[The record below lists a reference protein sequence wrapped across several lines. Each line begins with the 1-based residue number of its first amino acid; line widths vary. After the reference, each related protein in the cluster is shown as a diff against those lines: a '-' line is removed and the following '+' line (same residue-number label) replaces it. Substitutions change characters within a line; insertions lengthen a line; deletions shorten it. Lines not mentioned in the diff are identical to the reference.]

1 MTLNDG
7 FERTVSDWL
16 DEQAG
21 HGMPDYLDETLA
33 RTTRSRQ
40 RPAWSSLERWLPMDM
55 TTNLRIAARP
65 TLGRALL
72 LGAVLV
78 ALIGLALI
86 AVGTRNPRV
95 PAPFGLAANGQ
106 IAYWADGDIL
116 VADANGTHVHA
127 VISGPSDDGVPG
139 YTRDGTQLTFLRTVS
154 PHEATLMIAAP
165 DGSGVR
171 SLLKEPLTDETWMDS
186 SPDSRLLAVVST
198 ANGVRALSIVDIE
211 HGTMRTL
218 DVNGL
223 VVDYWV
229 AWLPGTTSELL
240 FGSRTGSG
248 DSERA
253 GIYSIQ
259 ADGSGLTPV
268 VPSVTGP
275 AEYKSVDLAPDGRT
289 LTYWRWGTEEP
300 VPEKAQESATLPGR
314 IHELDIATKVDRE
327 LRFDPSAYG
336 ETGLL
341 HSPDGSQVLL
351 SRNDTAMG
359 QIMIAPADA
368 SRPGILLGRPFDKN
382 AEGLGYGFSPDGKT
396 VFVTS
401 DGDVP
406 QFFDAVT
413 GAVRAGPTTPS
424 NCCSWQRLAP

>member
-21 HGMPDYLDETLA
+21 HGMPGYLDEALA
-33 RTTRSRQ
+33 RTTRTRQ
-40 RPAWSSLERWLPMDM
+40 RPWWSSPERWLPVDL
-55 TTNLRIAARP
+55 TAQTRSFARP
-65 TLGRALL
+65 TLGKALL
-72 LGAVLV
+72 VAAVLV
-78 ALIGLALI
+78 ALIGIAII
-86 AVGTRNPRV
+86 AVGSRVQRV
-95 PAPFGLAANGQ
+95 PPPFGLAANGQ
-106 IAYWADGDIL
+106 IAYWANGDIL
-116 VADANGTHVHA
+116 VADPDGTHAHA
-127 VISGPSDDGVPG
+127 VISGPSDDFAPG

-171 SLLKEPLTDETWMDS
+171 SLLKEPLTDATWFDW
-186 SPDSRLLAVVST
+186 SPDSRSLAVVHT
-198 ANGVRALSIVDIE
+198 VNGVRVLSIVDIE

-223 VVDYWV
+223 AVDYWV

-268 VPSVTGP
+268 VPSVIGP

-289 LTYWRWGTEEP
+289 LTYWRW
-300 VPEKAQESATLPGR
+300 ESATRPGR
-314 IHELDIATKVDRE
+314 IHQLDIATKWDTRVEVRPVG
-327 LRFDPSAYG
+327 LRRSGSAALARRLPG
-336 ETGLL
+336 PPGPQR
-341 HSPDGSQVLL
+341 HGVGP
-351 SRNDTAMG
+351 G

-368 SRPGILLGRPFDKN
+368 SRPGILVGRLYDKN
-382 AEGLGYGFSPDGKT
+382 AEEPAYGFSPDGKT
-396 VFVTS
+396 VFVTFEVKRRNS
-401 DGDVP
+401 STPPRERSAPVP
-406 QFFDAVT
+406 RQS
-413 GAVRAGPTTPS
+413 RS